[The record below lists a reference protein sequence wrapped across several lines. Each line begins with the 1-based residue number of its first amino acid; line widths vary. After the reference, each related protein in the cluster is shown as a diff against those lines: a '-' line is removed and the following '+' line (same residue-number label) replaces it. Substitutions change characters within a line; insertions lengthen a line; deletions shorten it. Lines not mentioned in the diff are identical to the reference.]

1 MPATLPFSLETLR
14 SHAVFVPP
22 ASSSTDDGW
31 EIVDSSAADNGLPAP
46 KNARIAVRDKDL
58 LVAFGKEVRMT
69 SLAGEAW
76 EVHDGT
82 VGGYKVSSGE

>member
-1 MPATLPFSLETLR
+1 MPDTLPFSLETLR
-14 SHAVFVPP
+14 SHAIFVPP
-22 ASSSTDDGW
+22 ASSSTDEDGW
-31 EIVDSSAADNGLPAP
+31 ELVDSGNDGLPAP
-46 KNARIAVRDKDL
+46 KTARIAVRDKDL

-82 VGGYKVSSGE
+82 VGGYKVS